1 MERYMI
7 KGLLLALVMACVIS
21 LFASSSPDGL
31 ERVMINIFAQGHGD
45 EHGEEKMEELC
56 EGKEVITA
64 PMPDYVIPQIADNEG
79 NPTMLS
85 ASLAGLFGV
94 LLVFGLI
101 TAVGKTLKKEVKN
114 VRDK

>member
-1 MERYMI
+1 MEKYMI

-45 EHGEEKMEELC
+45 EHGQEKMEELGA
-56 EGKEVITA
+56 GKKIITA
-64 PMPDYVIPQIADNEG
+64 PMPDYVIPEIADDG
-79 NPTMLS
+79 GKPTMLS

-94 LLVFGLI
+94 IVIFVL
-101 TAVGKTLKKEVKN
+101 AVGIGKILKKQN
-114 VRDK
+114 APRIP